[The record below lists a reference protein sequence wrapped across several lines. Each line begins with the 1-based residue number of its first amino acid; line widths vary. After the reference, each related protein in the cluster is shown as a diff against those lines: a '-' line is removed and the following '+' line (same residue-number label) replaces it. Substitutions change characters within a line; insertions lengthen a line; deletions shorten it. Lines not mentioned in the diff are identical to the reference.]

1 MLDIKTLLMKLTNAV
16 KVDHII
22 EQGTSGVW
30 EYRKWNSGFCELRVK
45 YTTPRTSTNTNFKV
59 TFPWTFAT
67 EPHVQ
72 LSGGATSNSASFAR
86 YANATTTSVDCYVDA
101 SSGSYVWAF
110 IYVSGYLA

>member
-45 YTTPRTSTNTNFKV
+45 YTTPRTQTRTNFKV
-59 TFPWTFAT
+59 NYPWTFSAA
-67 EPHVQ
+67 PHVQ
-72 LSGGATSNSASFAR
+72 VSGGSTANTGAFATYVNST
-86 YANATTTSVDCYVDA
+86 NTQVDCYVDA
-101 SSGSYVWAF
+101 SSGAYVWAYIF
-110 IYVSGYLA
+110 VSGYLA